1 MPLQD
6 MLILA
11 AVLATFGTF
20 AGTMLWAT
28 TR

>member
-1 MPLQD
+1 MPMQD
-6 MLILA
+6 MLVLA
-11 AVLATFGTF
+11 AVLTMFGTF